1 MDSDV
6 KEQIEIE
13 GKYKGYLDR
22 QQSDINLFIK
32 DESVKIPENFDYE
45 NCPYDLI
52 VIVKKKYLENSYQEN
67 KCCLEKL
74 IKKAII

>member
-1 MDSDV
+1 MMF
-6 KEQIEIE
+6 IE
-13 GKYKGYLDR
+13 
-22 QQSDINLFIK
+22 S
-32 DESVKIPENFDYE
+32 FDYE

-74 IKKAII
+74 IKKSYNIMV